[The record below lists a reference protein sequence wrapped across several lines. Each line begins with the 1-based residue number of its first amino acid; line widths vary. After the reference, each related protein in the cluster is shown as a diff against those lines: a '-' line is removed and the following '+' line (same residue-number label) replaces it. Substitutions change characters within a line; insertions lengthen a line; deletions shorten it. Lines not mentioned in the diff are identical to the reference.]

1 MDTLLESALVLRA
14 LVVIGGF
21 TVLFYCC
28 KFTWKCWR
36 GFRVYVLSEYW
47 RADLRAY
54 GQWAVVTGA
63 TSGIGKAYAMEL
75 ASRGLDVVL
84 VSRSEGKLQA
94 VAKEIERMYGRQTR
108 IIQTD
113 FTEGP
118 QIYPRIAEKL
128 QGLEI
133 GILVNNV
140 GMNYAGM
147 LVSFLDVPDPEQRI
161 TQVINCNILSVTQ
174 MTRLVLP
181 HMAERHKGL
190 IINVSSEAASAPQP
204 LLSLYSATKIFV
216 TYFSRCLN
224 SEYRSQGITVQCV
237 TPFIVSTNMT
247 YNIEVGAFVKSAP
260 AYAHEALNTVGYS
273 SFTSGCIL
281 HALQHS
287 ALSVFFPEWFRLSS
301 FSVRQMERFARSHQQ
316 QIEAMIQES
325 QKKQN

>member
-1 MDTLLESALVLRA
+1 METLLESALVLRA

-94 VAKEIERMYGRQTR
+94 VAKEIESMYGRQTR

-174 MTRLVLP
+174 VSVP
-181 HMAERHKGL
+181 GCKGL

-204 LLSLYSATKIFV
+204 LLTLYSATKRSVSVLRRLCFV
-216 TYFSRCLN
+216 TP
-224 SEYRSQGITVQCV
+224 TQCV

-247 YNIEVGAFVKSAP
+247 YNIEVGAFVKSAS

-273 SFTSGCIL
+273 SFTSGCVL
-281 HALQHS
+281 HALQHFAFS
-287 ALSVFFPEWFRLSS
+287 ILFPEWIRLSS

-325 QKKQN
+325 QKKQS

>member
-1 MDTLLESALVLRA
+1 METLLESALVLRA

-94 VAKEIERMYGRQTR
+94 VAKEIGVMYGRQTR

-133 GILVNNV
+133 GIL
-140 GMNYAGM
+140 GTAGTHGN
-147 LVSFLDVPDPEQRI
+147 RGI

-174 MTRLVLP
+174 VSVP
-181 HMAERHKGL
+181 GCKGL

-204 LLSLYSATKIFV
+204 LLTLYSATKIFV

-247 YNIEVGAFVKSAP
+247 YNIEVGAFVKSAS

-273 SFTSGCIL
+273 SFTSGCVL
-281 HALQHS
+281 HALQHFAFS
-287 ALSVFFPEWFRLSS
+287 ILFPEWIRLSS

-325 QKKQN
+325 QKKQS

>member
-1 MDTLLESALVLRA
+1 METLLESALVLRA

-94 VAKEIERMYGRQTR
+94 VAKEIESMYGRQTR

-174 MTRLVLP
+174 VSVP
-181 HMAERHKGL
+181 GCKGL

-204 LLSLYSATKIFV
+204 LLTLYSATKVSSSFLLTAFNSLWVFGPAGRPCCAPEVLFIFLG
-216 TYFSRCLN
+216 C
-224 SEYRSQGITVQCV
+224 E
-237 TPFIVSTNMT
+237 IVSIGVRDCAAIFLPTWESMCDSP
-247 YNIEVGAFVKSAP
+247 SAH
-260 AYAHEALNTVGYS
+260 YAL
-273 SFTSGCIL
+273 
-281 HALQHS
+281 
-287 ALSVFFPEWFRLSS
+287 ALSSEIHDILTQRSSSDLVEIQNGTPDQHVLSTIGET
-301 FSVRQMERFARSHQQ
+301 SVPYQC
-316 QIEAMIQES
+316 
-325 QKKQN
+325 

>member
-1 MDTLLESALVLRA
+1 NWFMAKSALVLRA

-94 VAKEIERMYGRQTR
+94 VAKEIESMYGRQTR

-133 GILVNNV
+133 GIL
-140 GMNYAGM
+140 GTAGTHGNRGH
-147 LVSFLDVPDPEQRI
+147 PGTRI

-174 MTRLVLP
+174 VSVPGLLV
-181 HMAERHKGL
+181 RL

-204 LLSLYSATKIFV
+204 LLTLYSATKVSSSFLLTAFNMLRRLCFV
-216 TYFSRCLN
+216 TP
-224 SEYRSQGITVQCV
+224 TQCV

-247 YNIEVGAFVKSAP
+247 YNIEVGAFVKSAS

-273 SFTSGCIL
+273 SFTSGCVL
-281 HALQHS
+281 HALQHFAFS
-287 ALSVFFPEWFRLSS
+287 ILFPEWIRLSS

-325 QKKQN
+325 QKKQS